1 MSPIELDDT
10 PRQNLAQPRRQ
21 LSFGRSAK
29 LREGSMGTQEDFL
42 RHIRGVDS
50 PTPSTNFD
58 PRQQFE
64 VRPINVQQGT
74 ERETV
79 VACLIQKSREMCGRH
94 KQPQEDNDLTSI
106 SVIAKVI
113 VATSVRVR
121 NTPRDGVFSGGG
133 TEKGRFPTSTF
144 LTSVSGLLVLVF
156 PPPSTGTRLQTCL
169 PATTS
174 WNPSSGARRLTSA
187 PSHRCCVSAD

>member
-1 MSPIELDDT
+1 VSPIELDDT

-29 LREGSMGTQEDFL
+29 LREG
-42 RHIRGVDS
+42 
-50 PTPSTNFD
+50 
-58 PRQQFE
+58 
-64 VRPINVQQGT
+64 
-74 ERETV
+74 
-79 VACLIQKSREMCGRH
+79 
-94 KQPQEDNDLTSI
+94 
-106 SVIAKVI
+106 
-113 VATSVRVR
+113 TSVRVR

-133 TEKGRFPTSTF
+133 PEKGRFPTSTF